1 MILIMSDMLFSAL
14 LALAGGV
21 RRLEPDA
28 VLFRPGDRVR
38 SLFLVTDGTVRLTRS
53 LPHGFQ
59 LTIQRA
65 GPGSVLAEASLFA
78 DCYHCEAAAVD
89 AARLAVLSRPRLEAA
104 LIEDRGLARG
114 WAGHLAREVQR
125 ARGQAEILS
134 LKTVADR
141 LDAWMALN
149 GGALPAK
156 GGWRLV
162 ASEIGVTPEALY
174 REIARRRLSAAASAR
189 AAPA

>member
-1 MILIMSDMLFSAL
+1 MILIMSESLFAAL
-14 LALAGGV
+14 LALARGE
-21 RRLEPDA
+21 RRLAPGQ
-28 VLFRPGDRVR
+28 VLFRPGDRVQ
-38 SLFLVTDGTVRLTRS
+38 SLFLVSGGTMRLVRS

-78 DCYHCEAAAVD
+78 DRYHCEALAVD
-89 AARLAVLSRPRLEAA
+89 AARLAILPRLRLEAA
-104 LIEDRGLARG
+104 LADDPALAWL

-125 ARGQAEILS
+125 ARTGAEILS
-134 LKTVADR
+134 LKTVVER
-141 LDAWMALN
+141 LDAWLALN
-149 GGALPAK
+149 EGGLPAK